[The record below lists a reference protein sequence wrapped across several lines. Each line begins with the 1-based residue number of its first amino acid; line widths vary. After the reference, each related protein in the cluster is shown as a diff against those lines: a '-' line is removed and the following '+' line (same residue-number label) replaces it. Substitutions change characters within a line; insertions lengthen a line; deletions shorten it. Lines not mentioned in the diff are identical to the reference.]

1 MRLDLEIE
9 QAWQDLGWKLGLGNW
24 QKVKEVIAQGSNVE
38 IFQDCGS
45 IAWRSKLPQ
54 NQFLFDFPEIGEF
67 RQVRARIWI
76 GYIQRRFAEISDFP
90 KAQWHPPVIWLG
102 IGLRREVSAD
112 LLSEAIGSICRSHH
126 VAIAAI
132 VGIATSE
139 HKANHPAILALVEKY
154 NWQLKLYSINRLDRV
169 NTPNKSNLIRDRIGT
184 ASVAEAAAILASN
197 QSSLLVTKTNYAN
210 AITLAIAQSE
220 LNFGE

>member
-9 QAWQDLGWKLGLGNW
+9 QTWQDLGWKLGVGNW
-24 QKVKEVIAQGSNVE
+24 QEVKKVINQGSNVE

-54 NQFLFDFPEIGEF
+54 NQFLFDFPEIGEV
-67 RQVRARIWI
+67 RQVQARVWI
-76 GYIQRRFAEISDFP
+76 GYIQRRFAGGSDFP

-102 IGLRREVSAD
+102 IGLRREVSGD
-112 LLSEAIGSICRSHH
+112 LLSEAIESICRSHH
-126 VAIAAI
+126 IAQAAIA
-132 VGIATSE
+132 GIATSE
-139 HKANHPAILALVEKY
+139 HKVNHPAILTLVEKH
-154 NWQLKLYSINRLDRV
+154 NWQLKSYSVNQLDRV
-169 NTPNKSNLIRDRIGT
+169 DSLNKSNLVRERIGT
-184 ASVAEAAAILASN
+184 ASVAEAAAILATN
-197 QSSLLVTKTNYAN
+197 QLSLLVTKTNYAD